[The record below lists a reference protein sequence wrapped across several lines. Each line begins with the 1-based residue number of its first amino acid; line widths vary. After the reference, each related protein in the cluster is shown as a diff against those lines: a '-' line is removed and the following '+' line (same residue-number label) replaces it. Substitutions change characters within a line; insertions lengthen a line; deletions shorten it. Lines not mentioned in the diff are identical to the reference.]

1 LFWLLSSATPPTE
14 DGLLILQPLQVLDL
28 GKTTIEPLDLRER
41 GQGHRHG
48 HIIPFLHSLLRV
60 VDPRTKQKA
69 IDSLHGFVEFLEPQP
84 VRVDQTML
92 VGVPRTLGEVGIH
105 IHIENGVVLVQI
117 DFGTVDRNHH
127 LVDPNCTG
135 FTRPVPP
142 AICVADDRG
151 LGKGENESGF
161 FADECHFLSF
171 LFGSVAATVGGVV
184 FRRDGVDPVNEMVEE
199 ADEVQH
205 LLLLVGS
212 QRRIC
217 VDHRIQNF
225 PLRLHVTN
233 VARNGDEASVGVV
246 AVDAKLDRSSCHC
259 LVLFV

>member
-1 LFWLLSSATPPTE
+1 MHLKGDIVPP
-14 DGLLILQPLQVLDL
+14 
-28 GKTTIEPLDLRER
+28 
-41 GQGHRHG
+41 
-48 HIIPFLHSLLRV
+48 LHSLLRV
-60 VDPRTKQKA
+60 VDPRTKQKG
-69 IDSLHGFVEFLEPQP
+69 IDCLYLTVEVLEPQP
-84 VRVDQTML
+84 VRVDQTVL
-92 VGVPRTLGEVGIH
+92 VGVPRTLGKVSIH
-105 IHIENGVVLVQI
+105 IHKENGVVSVQV

-127 LVDPNCTG
+127 LVDPNSTG
-135 FTRPVPP
+135 FTRPVPL
-142 AICVADDRG
+142 AIRVADDRG
-151 LGKGENESGF
+151 LGEGKNESGF
-161 FADECHFLSF
+161 FADECHFF
-171 LFGSVAATVGGVV
+171 VLFGSVAAAVGRVV
-184 FRRDGVDPVNEMVEE
+184 FSRDGVDPVNEMVEE